1 MIERKVPSK
10 LNGLM
15 SGIER
20 SFNDHDKKFDRL
32 ELAIIGLYILNVSI
46 VAASIFLGVFE

>member
-1 MIERKVPSK
+1 MSK
-10 LNGLM
+10 INGLM

-20 SFNDHDKKFDRL
+20 SFDEQDKKLDRL

-46 VAASIFLGVFE
+46 IAASIFLGVFE

>member
-1 MIERKVPSK
+1 MKKI
-10 LNGLM
+10 NGLM
-15 SGIER
+15 SGIDQ
-20 SFNDHDKKFDRL
+20 SFDEHEKKFDRL

>member
-1 MIERKVPSK
+1 VSK
-10 LNGLM
+10 INGLM

-20 SFNDHDKKFDRL
+20 SFDEQDKKLDRL

-46 VAASIFLGVFE
+46 IAASIFLGVFE

>member
-32 ELAIIGLYILNVSI
+32 ELAIIGLYIINVSI
-46 VAASIFLGVFE
+46 ITASIFLGVF

>member
-1 MIERKVPSK
+1 
-10 LNGLM
+10 M

-20 SFNDHDKKFDRL
+20 SFDEQDKKLDRL

-46 VAASIFLGVFE
+46 IAASIFLGVFE